1 MKRNY
6 TNPAIEAVPF
16 HQNSPPLAGS
26 NENGI
31 NAPIS
36 GYQSSSAMLTPTADV
51 NSLALAYPGQDD
63 WEETD
68 LSVAL
73 NEETS
78 DGVYVALFPYSPT
91 DYMHF
96 TVTGSSGT
104 YTGMATA
111 TLKDGRYYPVTL
123 ILTKK
128 QK

>member
-6 TNPAIEAVPF
+6 TNPAIEAVPLN
-16 HQNSPPLAGS
+16 QNSPLLAGS
-26 NENGI
+26 NENDI
-31 NAPIS
+31 NATIS

-91 DYMHF
+91 GYMYI

-104 YTGMATA
+104 YIGMAAA
-111 TLKDGRYYPVTL
+111 TLKAGRYYPVTL
-123 ILTKK
+123 ILT
-128 QK
+128 